1 MLLAQYGDMEWEAG
15 VDEAGRGC
23 LAGPVF
29 AAAVIFPKG
38 YKNNLLNDSKKLSE
52 KLRYSL
58 REEIL
63 KEAISYGVASVDASE
78 IDQINILQ
86 ASIKAMHKAA
96 TQLNPQPNY
105 LIVDGNRFKPYN
117 NIPYSCIVKGDAK
130 YLSIAAASILAKT
143 YRDDYMLKIHQEY
156 PFYAW
161 DKNKAYPTQ
170 AHYQGIKLHGITPY
184 HRRSFRL
191 YPELTLF

>member
-117 NIPYSCIVKGDAK
+117 NIPYSCIVKGDA
-130 YLSIAAASILAKT
+130 
-143 YRDDYMLKIHQEY
+143 
-156 PFYAW
+156 
-161 DKNKAYPTQ
+161 
-170 AHYQGIKLHGITPY
+170 
-184 HRRSFRL
+184 
-191 YPELTLF
+191 